1 MRTEAPPAVTEDNK
15 CGHNEVAL
23 PTRRAL
29 RPGHKAAVV
38 WWGCGEPGPPHGRG
52 GAPLGAQSAT
62 LSHHVP
68 TNSNVPERRE
78 NVGCTH
84 GRTLRRAGRTRTPAS
99 AGRRTRGREPE
110 EPRQGDAPGRRVH
123 GVSGSGLPGPG
134 GGRCP
139 WGWRPPGVTEGL
151 DSDGAAGCSR
161 W

>member
-1 MRTEAPPAVTEDNK
+1 MRTEAPPAVTEDK
-15 CGHNEVAL
+15 CGHNEVTL

-38 WWGCGEPGPPHGRG
+38 WWGRGEPGPPHGRG

-84 GRTLRRAGRTRTPAS
+84 GRTRRRAGRTRTPAS

-134 GGRCP
+134 GGAAR
-139 WGWRPPGVTEGL
+139 GAGVLLG
-151 DSDGAAGCSR
+151 
-161 W
+161 